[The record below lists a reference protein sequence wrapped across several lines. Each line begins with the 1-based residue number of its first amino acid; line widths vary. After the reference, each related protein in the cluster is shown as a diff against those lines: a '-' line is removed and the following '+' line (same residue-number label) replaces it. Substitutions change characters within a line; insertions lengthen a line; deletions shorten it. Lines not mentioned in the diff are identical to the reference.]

1 MEIPKM
7 KSNYG
12 LGPRLGNESARA
24 DKRETF
30 REGKMERSNLA
41 DSINKAFTARTWPPV
56 EDARV
61 EPVEA
66 SVKPKKFKR

>member
-1 MEIPKM
+1 MAKEISKNYAPKRM
-7 KSNYG
+7 
-12 LGPRLGNESARA
+12 GNEESRPG
-24 DKRETF
+24 KREAF

-61 EPVEA
+61 EPVA
-66 SVKPKKFKR
+66 PSVKPTKFKR

>member
-41 DSINKAFTARTWPPV
+41 DSINKAFTARTVPPV
-56 EDARV
+56 IDSRLESVA
-61 EPVEA
+61 A
-66 SVKPKKFKR
+66 TVKPKKFKR